1 MSFKNYCKVVLRWL
15 WLAASFQKARIGA
28 LETDQELLFAGA
40 TCRLLWDIT
49 GACMVK
55 VYRNGLRIGTFL
67 PAESP
72 FIPLIPN
79 EIILIKAI
87 GVYRNR
93 IEETRP
99 QVAALHYRPAPAAA
113 LNRPVVRQP
122 DMIKSLRPMIRYAY
136 PVNQYPMIRQPAID
150 IETARMQLS
159 EQDLFSQL
167 NHAQIETDNQT
178 LTKYYGNIVL

>member
-1 MSFKNYCKVVLRWL
+1 MSFKNYCKAILRWL

-55 VYRNGLRIGTFL
+55 VYCNGLRIGTFL

-87 GVYRNR
+87 GVYRNG
-93 IEETRP
+93 IEEIRP
-99 QVAALHYRPAPAAA
+99 QVTALDYRPAPAAA
-113 LNRPVVRQP
+113 LNWPVVRQP
-122 DMIKSLRPMIRYAY
+122 DMIKSLRPMIRHAY
-136 PVNQYPMIRQPAID
+136 PVSQYPMIRQPAID
-150 IETARMQLS
+150 IETARMQHS
-159 EQDLFSQL
+159 ELELFTQL
-167 NHAQIETDNQT
+167 DHAQTETDNQI
-178 LTKYYGNIVL
+178 LIPYYGNIVL

>member
-15 WLAASFQKARIGA
+15 WLAASFQKVRIGA

-40 TCRLLWDIT
+40 TCRLLWDIA

-55 VYRNGLRIGTFL
+55 VYCNGLRIGTFL

-93 IEETRP
+93 VEEIRP
-99 QVAALHYRPAPAAA
+99 QVATLHYRPAPAAA

-122 DMIKSLRPMIRYAY
+122 DMIKSLQPRIRHAY
-136 PVNQYPMIRQPAID
+136 PVSQCPMIRQPAID
-150 IETARMQLS
+150 IETDRMQQS
-159 EQDLFSQL
+159 ELKLFTQL
-167 NHAQIETDNQT
+167 DQAQIESENQT
-178 LTKYYGNIVL
+178 LIPYYGNIVL